1 MDIWK
6 LVYGFTTNRAFKN
19 YRDLILNCTMLE
31 FMLLRGQIKADMTL
45 GYRLKYSSKMRRKK

>member
-1 MDIWK
+1 M
-6 LVYGFTTNRAFKN
+6 YGFTTNRAFKN

-31 FMLLRGQIKADMTL
+31 FMLLRGQIEADMTL